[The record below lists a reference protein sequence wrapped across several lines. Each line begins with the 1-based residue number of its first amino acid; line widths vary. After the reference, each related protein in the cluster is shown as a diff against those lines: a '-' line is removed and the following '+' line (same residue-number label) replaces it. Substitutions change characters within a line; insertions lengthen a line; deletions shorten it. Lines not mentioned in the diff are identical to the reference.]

1 MLEAARRKG
10 QTAIGYRLLA
20 EASAPEQAFGVHL
33 NPDKSAMVTL
43 AADDR
48 IIVLAENSKR
58 RLDYQNPG
66 ALADADPLAAAVCSQ
81 RRH

>member
-20 EASAPEQAFGVHL
+20 EAGASDRAFGVHL
-33 NPDKSAMVTL
+33 NPDKATPITL

-48 IIVLAENSKR
+48 VIVLAEE
-58 RLDYQNPG
+58 
-66 ALADADPLAAAVCSQ
+66 
-81 RRH
+81 